1 MRVFFAVVST
11 RTNTVT
17 VVAQLIIITAV
28 DVLNVVRLI
37 TATEQEL
44 SMSKYPKK
52 RRKPKK

>member
-1 MRVFFAVVST
+1 MREPFAVVST